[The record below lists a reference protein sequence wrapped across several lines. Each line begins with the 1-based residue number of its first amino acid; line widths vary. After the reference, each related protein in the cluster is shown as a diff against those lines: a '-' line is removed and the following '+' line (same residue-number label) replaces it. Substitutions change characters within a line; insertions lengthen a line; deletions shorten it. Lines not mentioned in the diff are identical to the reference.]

1 MNKKILTIIASI
13 LVMTF
18 SIFGLSKSVVA
29 KEVAYLSASSA
40 NTWLA
45 ASVKEMDAVASANGI
60 NITEFDAQFDPAKQ
74 TAQLQ
79 DAIASG
85 KYDGIVLCAIY
96 VFAMQISQTFA
107 TTGVLS
113 SDKWLGEALTWI
125 TIQPAEFAIWIPNL
139 LFAGIALWRY
149 NKAPK

>member
-1 MNKKILTIIASI
+1 MKNKKG
-13 LVMTF
+13 LVI
-18 SIFGLSKSVVA
+18 SIFLTFFCIFSLNKSVFA

-45 ASVKEMDAVASANGI
+45 ASVKEMEAVANKNGI

-85 KYDGIVLCAIY
+85 KYDGIVVCAIY
-96 VFAMQISQTFA
+96 GIGLIPDIEAAIADGIEIVVLNQVVGPDL
-107 TTGVLS
+107 TT
-113 SDKWLGEALTWI
+113 SDP
-125 TIQPAEFAIWIPNL
+125 QVD
-139 LFAGIALWRY
+139 GIAASVLA
-149 NKAPK
+149 NSL

>member
-1 MNKKILTIIASI
+1 MNKNILTIIGSI
-13 LVMTF
+13 LIMTL

-45 ASVKEMDAVASANGI
+45 ASVKEMDAIAKANGI

-85 KYDGIVLCAIY
+85 KYDGIVVCAIY
-96 VFAMQISQTFA
+96 
-107 TTGVLS
+107 GV
-113 SDKWLGEALTWI
+113 D
-125 TIQPAEFAIWIPNL
+125 
-139 LFAGIALWRY
+139 
-149 NKAPK
+149 

>member
-1 MNKKILTIIASI
+1 MNKKILTIIVSI
-13 LVMTF
+13 LVMTL
-18 SIFGLSKSVVA
+18 SIFGLSKSVIA

-60 NITEFDAQFDPAKQ
+60 NIAEFDAQFDPAKQ

-85 KYDGIVLCAIY
+85 KYDGIILAAAGLNRLGLQNRISRVLCMKSSMIG
-96 VFAMQISQTFA
+96 M
-107 TTGVLS
+107 LS
-113 SDKWLGEALTWI
+113 GMNCRCHLCK
-125 TIQPAEFAIWIPNL
+125 
-139 LFAGIALWRY
+139 AG
-149 NKAPK
+149 